1 MKRRYNTED
10 LVDIHTYHTKLQ
22 RTIDEYIWNNKDADI
37 TALEAEL
44 DTVKQYKDD
53 GHVYYPLF

>member
-22 RTIDEYIWNNKDADI
+22 QTVDEYLWNNKDADI
-37 TALEAEL
+37 SALEAEL
-44 DTVKQYKDD
+44 ETVKEYRDA
-53 GHVYYPLF
+53 GNVYYPLF

>member
-22 RTIDEYIWNNKDADI
+22 RTIDEYEWNGDFEKSDRLHEELQHIRQLKDAGDI
-37 TALEAEL
+37 
-44 DTVKQYKDD
+44 
-53 GHVYYPLF
+53 YYPLF